1 MLAQVPTPDVKDATA
16 STDAAAA
23 AAPPALT
30 RSLGLWQCVGIVVGT
45 IIGTGVFLKTAVM
58 AHQAGSVHWVLIAWA
73 VAGALSTTGALT
85 YAELG
90 SMFPEAGG
98 EYVYLREAYGRYA
111 GYLYGWT
118 RFWVGSPGSIAAYA
132 VGSAT
137 FLTGVLPVEAMGGQK
152 VVAVALIA
160 VFATIG
166 CLRVRVGGNLQIALT
181 ALKVVLILGLA
192 TAAFLSP
199 PPAGW
204 GNLASAPS
212 SEFPGFSIFGL
223 IVLSALWA
231 YDGWNNLPMAAGEV
245 ANPQRNLPRSLIL
258 GAISVL
264 AIYAA
269 INLAYFYALPFAEVA
284 SASSKFNPDA
294 APVAGKVA
302 ATLLGP
308 MAGGALAFA
317 MTVSALSAMH
327 GSILTGARVPF
338 ALARD
343 RLAPAGL
350 ATLNGAAVPARAVI
364 LLCSVA
370 AVLALIGNFD
380 QLTNSVVFAS
390 WIFYALNAGSVVLL
404 RIRRPDL
411 PRPYRV
417 PGFPFIPL
425 LFTALSGLLLVNTVL
440 SSPRDSALGLGLM
453 ALSVPAFLLTR
464 RLTRRAS

>member
-1 MLAQVPTPDVKDATA
+1 MPEPSEPATPT
-16 STDAAAA
+16 
-23 AAPPALT
+23 APTLS
-30 RSLGLWQCVGIVVGT
+30 RSLGLWQCIGIVVGT
-45 IIGTGVFLKTAVM
+45 IIGTGVFLKTAGM
-58 AHQAGSVHWVLIAWA
+58 AHQAGSVAWVLIAWA

-90 SMFPEAGG
+90 GMFPEAGG

-137 FLTGVLPVEAMGGQK
+137 FLSGALPVASLGGPK

-160 VFATIG
+160 LFATIS
-166 CLRVRVGGNLQIALT
+166 CLRVRVGGNLQVVLT
-181 ALKVVLILGLA
+181 GLKVALILGLA
-192 TAAFLSP
+192 IAAFVSP
-199 PPAGW
+199 PSQGLA
-204 GNLASAPS
+204 NLASSPTSA
-212 SEFPGFSIFGL
+212 FPGLSIFGL
-223 IVLSALWA
+223 LVLSALWA

-245 ANPQRNLPRSLIL
+245 ADPQRNLPRSLIL
-258 GAISVL
+258 GSLSVL

-269 INLAYFYALPFAEVA
+269 INVAYFYAMPFSEVA
-284 SASSKFNPDA
+284 SSASDFNKHA

-308 MAGGALAFA
+308 LAGGAIAFA

-343 RLAPAGL
+343 GLAPRGL
-350 ATLNGAAVPARAVI
+350 ASLNRAAVPARAVI
-364 LLCSVA
+364 VLCLVAAALSVA
-370 AVLALIGNFD
+370 GTFD

-390 WIFYALNAGSVVLL
+390 WIFYAMNAGSVILL
-404 RIRRPDL
+404 RLRRPEL
-411 PRPYRV
+411 ARPYRV
-417 PGFPFIPL
+417 PGFPVIPL
-425 LFTALSGLLLVNTVL
+425 LFTALSGLLLVNTIV
-440 SSPRDSALGLGLM
+440 SSPSNTLLGLGLM
-453 ALSVPAFLLTR
+453 ALSLPAYLLNEYLR
-464 RLTRRAS
+464 RRRA

>member
-1 MLAQVPTPDVKDATA
+1 MAEPTAPTA
-16 STDAAAA
+16 PTLS
-23 AAPPALT
+23 
-30 RSLGLWQCVGIVVGT
+30 RSLGLWQCIGIVVGT
-45 IIGTGVFLKTAVM
+45 IIGTGVFLKTAGM
-58 AHQAGSVHWVLIAWA
+58 AHQAGSVAWVLIAWG

-90 SMFPEAGG
+90 GMFPEAGG

-137 FLTGVLPVEAMGGQK
+137 FLSGALPVASLGGPK

-160 VFATIG
+160 IFATIS
-166 CLRVRVGGNLQIALT
+166 CLRVRVGGNLQVVLT
-181 ALKVVLILGLA
+181 GLKVALILGLA
-192 TAAFLSP
+192 VAAFILPPSQGLS
-199 PPAGW
+199 
-204 GNLASAPS
+204 NLASSPTSA
-212 SEFPGFSIFGL
+212 FPGLSIFGL
-223 IVLSALWA
+223 LVLSALWA

-258 GAISVL
+258 GSLSVL

-269 INLAYFYALPFAEVA
+269 INVAYFYAMPFAEVA
-284 SASSKFNPDA
+284 SSASDFNKN
-294 APVAGKVA
+294 APPIAGKVA

-308 MAGGALAFA
+308 LAGGAIAFA

-343 RLAPAGL
+343 GLAPRGL
-350 ATLNGAAVPARAVI
+350 SSLNRAAVPARAVI
-364 LLCSVA
+364 VLCIVA
-370 AVLALIGNFD
+370 AVLSVAGTFD

-390 WIFYALNAGSVVLL
+390 WIFYAMNAGSVILL

-411 PRPYRV
+411 ARPYRV
-417 PGFPFIPL
+417 PGFPVVPL
-425 LFTALSGLLLVNTVL
+425 LFTGLSGLLLVNTVV
-440 SSPRDSALGLGLM
+440 SSPSNALLGLGLM
-453 ALSVPAFLLTR
+453 ALSLPAYLLTEHLR
-464 RLTRRAS
+464 RRRS